1 MTYTKNFI
9 SEIRLTREP
18 VKKTLL
24 KVLKSSGDAFDTF
37 SFLFHG
43 NVDIYESFY
52 VLFLDRSNAVTAF
65 SKMSQGGTTGTV
77 VDVKIICKIATNL
90 LAQGVICLHNH
101 PSGNLV
107 PSSQDISIT
116 KKLKNA
122 LDLFDIKLLDH
133 LIVSAD
139 GYYSFA
145 DENNL

>member
-18 VKKTLL
+18 VKKNLL
-24 KVLKSSGDAFDTF
+24 KVLKSSEDAFDTF

-90 LAQGVICLHNH
+90 LTQGVICLHNH
-101 PSGNLV
+101 PSGNLQ
-107 PSSQDISIT
+107 PSTQDIAIT
-116 KKLKNA
+116 KKLKMA